1 MPIPLHS
8 PVINITGQHL
18 LRRVQVVI
26 ACMLQQMLNVV
37 VVVVGV
43 LVVPGG

>member
-37 VVVVGV
+37 VVVGV